1 MGSEKKLIKCP
12 QQAEAAESHIQAKG
26 AERFS
31 RTGPAAVIEVR
42 HLDRERSSEV
52 MGLCPVGGRE
62 TVRTCV
68 WVEVDTEGNPS
79 QNGFSWRL

>member
-12 QQAEAAESHIQAKG
+12 QQAEAAAESHIQAKG
-26 AERFS
+26 AERLS

-62 TVRTCV
+62 MVKNLCL
-68 WVEVDTEGNPS
+68 G
-79 QNGFSWRL
+79 